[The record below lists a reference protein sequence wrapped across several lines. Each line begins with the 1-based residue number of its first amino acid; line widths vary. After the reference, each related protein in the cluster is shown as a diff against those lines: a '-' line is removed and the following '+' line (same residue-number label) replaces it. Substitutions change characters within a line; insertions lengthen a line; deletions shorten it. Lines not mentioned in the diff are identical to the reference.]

1 MDLQAQDR
9 AHRLGQTKEVLVL
22 RLVTASTIEEDIL
35 ERAQFKLDLDNKVIQ
50 AGLFNQVATDEDRRD
65 LLRQLL
71 QKVDKDQKLS
81 SRDINEIVARSDE
94 EFAQFERIDAELAQA
109 ELDQHGEQ
117 RGVCPLTLRATDD

>member
-81 SRDINEIVARSDE
+81 SRDINEIVARSDQ
-94 EFAQFERIDAELAQA
+94 EFAQFERIDADLARA
-109 ELDQHGEQ
+109 EFSQYGEQ
-117 RGVCPLTLRATDD
+117 RGVCPLTCRGTNN